1 MVVLSSHTRMP
12 CGKSD
17 PDSGKRQRNKAMRVL
32 SFITQK
38 GGSGKTTLA
47 INCAVEAERQG
58 KRVLLLDMDPQG
70 SAEAWYLDREQETPA
85 LARISAREL
94 EPALAAARQRGFDH
108 ILIDTPGRD
117 DAATA
122 TAVRASDFIII
133 PCRPTPGDMKATPP
147 TIATVR
153 RLDKQACFVLTQ
165 TPPRGGRIREAETG
179 LSMLGMVSPVRI
191 VLRTA
196 YQDAQ
201 GAGLG
206 VSEYEPNGKAA
217 GEISALWAWITRKME
232 KLHHEP
238 QAHIA

>member
-1 MVVLSSHTRMP
+1 MHVI
-12 CGKSD
+12 
-17 PDSGKRQRNKAMRVL
+17 

-47 INCAVEAERQG
+47 INCAIEAERRG

-70 SAEAWYLDREQETPA
+70 SAESWYLDREQETPA
-85 LARISAREL
+85 LARIAAREL
-94 EPALAAARQRGFDH
+94 EPAISAARERGFDH
-108 ILIDTPGRD
+108 VLIDTPGRD

-122 TAVRASDFIII
+122 AAVRASDFIII

-147 TIATVR
+147 TVATVR
-153 RLDKQACFVLTQ
+153 RLNKQACFVLTQ

-206 VSEYEPNGKAA
+206 VAEYEPQGKAA
-217 GEISALWAWITRKME
+217 QEVAQLWTWITRKME